1 MTPMRKL
8 AAAAALALGIAS
20 PAFAGEAS
28 KPPAQAWGF
37 EGLFGTYDRG
47 SLQRGYQV
55 YKEVCA
61 ACHSTSQLRDR
72 DLGVTP
78 GGIGRGYSEDEVK
91 AIAAEYKVMDGP
103 NDNGEMF
110 ERTARP
116 ADRLHSPF
124 ANEKAARA
132 ANNGAYP
139 PDLSLIVEAR
149 KNGPDYLYALLTG
162 YKDPPAGVNLN
173 DGMYYN
179 EWFAGHQIAM
189 PAPLSDDRVAY
200 GDGTKATVS
209 QMARDLTV
217 FLAWAS
223 EPNLEQRKALG
234 IKVIL
239 FLIVLSGILY
249 AAKRKIWADVH

>member
-1 MTPMRKL
+1 N
-8 AAAAALALGIAS
+8 
-20 PAFAGEAS
+20 
-28 KPPAQAWGF
+28 
-37 EGLFGTYDRG
+37 
-47 SLQRGYQV
+47 
-55 YKEVCA
+55 
-61 ACHSTSQLRDR
+61 H
-72 DLGVTP
+72 
-78 GGIGRGYSEDEVK
+78 
-91 AIAAEYKVMDGP
+91 
-103 NDNGEMF
+103 
-110 ERTARP
+110 
-116 ADRLHSPF
+116 
-124 ANEKAARA
+124 
-132 ANNGAYP
+132 
-139 PDLSLIVEAR
+139 
-149 KNGPDYLYALLTG
+149 
-162 YKDPPAGVNLN
+162 
-173 DGMYYN
+173 GMYYN